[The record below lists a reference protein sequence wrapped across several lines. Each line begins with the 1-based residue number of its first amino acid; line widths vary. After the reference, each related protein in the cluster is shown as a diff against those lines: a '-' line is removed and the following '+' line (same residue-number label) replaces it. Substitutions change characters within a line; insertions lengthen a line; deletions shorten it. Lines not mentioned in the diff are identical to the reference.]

1 MNLKLYEYYD
11 NFGSSTILIA
21 LAIIFL
27 SGFILSRVTKLLK
40 LPNVTAYIISGL
52 LIGPYVLDLIPHN
65 IIDNM
70 SFLSDLALG
79 FIAFGVGKFFKK
91 EVLKGTGTKV
101 IVITIFESLLAGIL
115 VTIVVGI
122 FFPTMGWSFALL
134 LGAIATATAPASTM
148 MTINQYKAKGEFVNT
163 LLQVVALDDVVCL
176 LVFSIVTAI
185 VEGTT
190 SGNLQVI
197 NIILPIIYNI
207 IFIIIGFVVGLVLP
221 KVIKG
226 RSANSKLI
234 VTVGLI
240 CIISGICSLLEISPL
255 LSCMVFGA
263 SYINVSKDERTFKY
277 IEEFDP
283 PIMLL
288 FFVMSG
294 MNMDL
299 SAFGTIGIIGAVYFV
314 IRIIGK
320 YFGSFIGAKVVRSS
334 KVTTNYLGFALIPQ
348 AGVAIGLA
356 FLGQRMLSAE
366 IGDTFL
372 SVILCSSVLYEMTG
386 PILAKFALVKSG
398 SITMEMLKKY
408 KDNESIEEDNIYI
421 NNKVAP
427 KETVELKNIN

>member
-122 FFPTMGWSFALL
+122 LFPTMGWSFALL

-299 SAFGTIGIIGAVYFV
+299 SAFGTIGIIGVVYFV

-398 SITMEMLKKY
+398 PITMEMLKKY

>member
-122 FFPTMGWSFALL
+122 LFPTMGWSFSLL

-299 SAFGTIGIIGAVYFV
+299 SAFGTIGIIGVVYFV

-398 SITMEMLKKY
+398 PITMEMLKKY

-427 KETVELKNIN
+427 KGTVELKNIN